1 MRYRINGTE
10 VSKAEFIAELSKRHK
25 YDGMADG
32 QRLLRAKRFTQEALR
47 LLREDAKHIPIRLAY
62 PDLDGKVLTIT
73 VA

>member
-1 MRYRINGTE
+1 MKYRINGTE

-25 YDGMADG
+25 YDGMADK

-47 LLREDAKHIPIRLAY
+47 LLREDIRHLPIRLAY
-62 PDLDGKVLTIT
+62 ADLDGKVLTIT